1 METVQAGIRN
11 ALLTAGK
18 PYLQRGTNSPYNGD
32 TQTQYFADA
41 SRAFARK
48 NLRWSSNMVLAQVQ
62 VRCLMHSQVLWHRQ
76 RLQS

>member
-1 METVQAGIRN
+1 METVQTGIRN

-41 SRAFARK
+41 SSTATWERRIK
-48 NLRWSSNMVLAQVQ
+48 SIDSTRPPQISTMPMLIP
-62 VRCLMHSQVLWHRQ
+62 
-76 RLQS
+76 